1 VVSGL
6 AVNIPGISLTDAK
19 YLCLILLAAVVGKFG
34 GAFGAARA
42 TGMEERDA
50 TTVGALMNTR
60 GLIEIILLT
69 IGFDRGIIDARLF
82 TLLVLV
88 ALITTLL
95 AAPLVRGLQGRG
107 AGVGDQSTTVA
118 E

>member
-1 VVSGL
+1 
-6 AVNIPGISLTDAK
+6 
-19 YLCLILLAAVVGKFG
+19 
-34 GAFGAARA
+34 
-42 TGMEERDA
+42 MEARDA
-50 TTVGALMNTR
+50 TTVGVLMNTR

-69 IGFDRGIIDARLF
+69 IGLDRGIIDARLF

-107 AGVGDQSTTVA
+107 AGA
-118 E
+118 